1 MRIAD
6 MTDIIIPSG
15 KHLSAVI
22 ALMLVDIVVASN
34 MTTEVASLIE
44 YLFAQLARK
53 HLLQFFLIL
62 EGLVLTNV
70 TCFKY
75 EHWKR

>member
-1 MRIAD
+1 MHIAD
-6 MTDIIIPSG
+6 MTEIVIPSG

-34 MTTEVASLIE
+34 MTIEVASLIK

-53 HLLQFFLIL
+53 HL
-62 EGLVLTNV
+62 
-70 TCFKY
+70 
-75 EHWKR
+75 